1 MKEIGNSQ
9 NIVRPLLSK
18 RDRRGSIYE
27 LKLSIVK
34 YILTNQTAA
43 KTTQSLSRPMIF
55 PLRPRR
61 IKFVHRISLG
71 SGAKA
76 VLRTFG
82 FQHVMP
88 CAHNCADFH
97 DLYMRHDET

>member
-1 MKEIGNSQ
+1 M
-9 NIVRPLLSK
+9 
-18 RDRRGSIYE
+18 
-27 LKLSIVK
+27 
-34 YILTNQTAA
+34 IL
-43 KTTQSLSRPMIF
+43 

-61 IKFVHRISLG
+61 IKLVHRISRG

-97 DLYMRHDET
+97 DLSMRREKPWLTPYIQDMYMNGGRFTTYLKVTNAVLVGR